1 VLPGSKTRKRIPKYA
16 EPVAIKRENAGRYQ
30 TSIWIREW
38 IFYLKNN
45 MRKFVMIDN
54 DNEEVRWWMGE
65 VEQIVCELQSSW
77 KEVTVESLTREL
89 FDRYELSGTAK
100 SEELL
105 EMCEDYLK
113 RYNDPF
119 DGLGN
124 VPSALKFLT
133 ESGKNAALKAIS
145 AKSKLL
151 KSQAS
156 ELDAYIKDKFGDSMT
171 NLSR

>member
-1 VLPGSKTRKRIPKYA
+1 
-16 EPVAIKRENAGRYQ
+16 
-30 TSIWIREW
+30 
-38 IFYLKNN
+38 
-45 MRKFVMIDN
+45 MIDY
-54 DNEEVRWWMGE
+54 DNEEVRWWMRE

-89 FDRYELSGTAK
+89 FDRYKLSGTAK
-100 SEELL
+100 SEELI

-119 DGLGN
+119 DGLGGIR
-124 VPSALKFLT
+124 SDLKGLT
-133 ESGKNAALKAIS
+133 ESGKNALLKAIT
-145 AKSKLL
+145 AKSELL

-156 ELDAYIKDKFGDSMT
+156 ELDAYVKDNLGDSMT

>member
-1 VLPGSKTRKRIPKYA
+1 
-16 EPVAIKRENAGRYQ
+16 
-30 TSIWIREW
+30 
-38 IFYLKNN
+38 
-45 MRKFVMIDN
+45 MIDY
-54 DNEEVRWWMGE
+54 DNEEVRWWMRE
-65 VEQIVCELQSSW
+65 IEHIVCELQFTW

-89 FDRYELSGTAK
+89 FDRYKLSGTAK

-119 DGLGN
+119 DGLGD
-124 VPSALKFLT
+124 VHSDLKFLP
-133 ESGKNAALKAIS
+133 ESGKNAVLKAIT
-145 AKSKLL
+145 AKSRLL

-156 ELDAYIKDKFGDSMT
+156 ELDAYAKNKFGDSMT

>member
-1 VLPGSKTRKRIPKYA
+1 MRI
-16 EPVAIKRENAGRYQ
+16 
-30 TSIWIREW
+30 
-38 IFYLKNN
+38 
-45 MRKFVMIDN
+45 FVMIDY
-54 DNEEVRWWMGE
+54 DNEEVRWWMRE

-77 KEVTVESLTREL
+77 EEVTVEGLTREL

-119 DGLGN
+119 DGLGD
-124 VPSALKFLT
+124 VHSDLKYLD
-133 ESGKNAALKAIS
+133 ESGRNAALKAIT

-156 ELDAYIKDKFGDSMT
+156 ELDAYVKDKFGDSMT

>member
-1 VLPGSKTRKRIPKYA
+1 MRI
-16 EPVAIKRENAGRYQ
+16 
-30 TSIWIREW
+30 
-38 IFYLKNN
+38 
-45 MRKFVMIDN
+45 FVMIDY
-54 DNEEVRWWMGE
+54 DNEEVRWWMRE

-77 KEVTVESLTREL
+77 EEVTVESLTREL

-105 EMCEDYLK
+105 EICEDYLE

-119 DGLGN
+119 DGLGG
-124 VPSALKFLT
+124 VRSDPKGLT
-133 ESGKNAALKAIS
+133 ESGKNALLKAIT

-151 KSQAS
+151 KSQTS
-156 ELDAYIKDKFGDSMT
+156 ELDAYVKANLGDSVT